1 MIFLDN
7 NGLFCYSIHRTQV
20 LKEEFI
26 MLETNENP
34 QKPYKVPAVE
44 QAIRVILCLA
54 DSGSNPKSLTD
65 ICTEVGIHR
74 SKAFSILNTLDEYGF
89 AKKNPNRKGYV
100 LGPGLLA
107 ITGKMLEKL
116 SFSRFV
122 APVLY
127 ELAKKAG
134 ATVSMGLIADDKT
147 YIVAEY
153 QGAPGIGISSPI
165 GYTTPVTYGS
175 HGKAIAA
182 FLPENE
188 LEALLKNECLYFY
201 GSPDKYNKTRLQKD
215 LAQCRSTGFALELG
229 DIQRG
234 VNAIAVPLPDQN
246 SHPIGFVTIVG
257 FFSEEEAMKL
267 GPLTIEAVKT
277 ISKEAGHM
285 IFWQRPNNGRI
296 LSRV

>member
-1 MIFLDN
+1 
-7 NGLFCYSIHRTQV
+7 
-20 LKEEFI
+20 
-26 MLETNENP
+26 MLETNANP
-34 QKPYKVPAVE
+34 QKTYKVPAVE
-44 QAIRVILCLA
+44 QAIRVMLCLA
-54 DSGSNPKSLTD
+54 DSGSIPKSLTD

-100 LGPGLLA
+100 LGPGLLT

-116 SFSRFV
+116 SLSRFV
-122 APVLY
+122 EPVLDN
-127 ELAKKAG
+127 LAKKAG

-147 YIVAEY
+147 YVVAEY

-188 LEALLKNECLYFY
+188 LEELLKNENLYFY
-201 GSPDKYNKTRLQKD
+201 GSPDKYDKTKLRQD
-215 LAQCRSTGFALELG
+215 LAQCRRTGFALELG

-234 VNAIAVPLPDQN
+234 VNAIAVPIPDQN
-246 SHPIGFVTIVG
+246 KYPIGFVTIVG
-257 FFSEEEAMKL
+257 FFTEEEAMKL
-267 GPLTIEAVKT
+267 GPLAVEAVKT

-285 IFWQRPNNGRI
+285 IFWQRPNSGRI